1 MLNDSFEVEFELV
14 IWLVQKVYYQV
25 LFKVIGIVQ
34 YYSGIFRGE
43 GKKERVGRERE
54 GEGGG
59 EERREDQRKRREGE
73 GRGEKRKG
81 GKEERSLNLEFIIF

>member
-1 MLNDSFEVEFELV
+1 
-14 IWLVQKVYYQV
+14 
-25 LFKVIGIVQ
+25 
-34 YYSGIFRGE
+34 
-43 GKKERVGRERE
+43 VGRERE

-81 GKEERSLNLEFIIF
+81 GKEERSLNLEFTIF